1 MFAFAQRQ
9 RCLPPYATNPF
20 AELRLDRM
28 RIEDAKA
35 VFVFDA
41 NAEIQ
46 FLRASRDWEF
56 PVHFTLAK
64 TGMRAGE
71 LCHLLIE
78 EIDLVER
85 WLRVRNKPELGWSV
99 KTRNER
105 NVPLIRDLCEVL
117 RRVIGDRTAGLV
129 FRRPRFVG
137 IHSECATAD
146 IRQLV
151 KILTVRELAVVH
163 AGTVLGRAQ

>member
-9 RCLPPYATNPF
+9 RCLPPYAPNPF

-46 FLRASRDWEF
+46 FLRASKDWEF
-56 PVHFTLAK
+56 PVHFMLAK
-64 TGMRAGE
+64 TGMRPGE

-78 EIDLVER
+78 EIDLVEK
-85 WLRVRNKPELGWSV
+85 WLRVRNKPELG
-99 KTRNER
+99 
-105 NVPLIRDLCEVL
+105 L
-117 RRVIGDRTAGLV
+117 AGQD
-129 FRRPRFVG
+129 P
-137 IHSECATAD
+137 
-146 IRQLV
+146 Q
-151 KILTVRELAVVH
+151 
-163 AGTVLGRAQ
+163 